1 MYIFVPLFGMEQ
13 GHVVSMHAGPSAKP
27 YLDDFTTRLQL
38 YNENTGV
45 EAAEKVWQFL
55 CEFSFQLS
63 RLSTC
68 FPYTYANRLLNNFVN
83 ILAY

>member
-1 MYIFVPLFGMEQ
+1 MEQ

-55 CEFSFQLS
+55 CEFSFQFS

-68 FPYTYANRLLNNFVN
+68 FPYTYANRLLNNLEN